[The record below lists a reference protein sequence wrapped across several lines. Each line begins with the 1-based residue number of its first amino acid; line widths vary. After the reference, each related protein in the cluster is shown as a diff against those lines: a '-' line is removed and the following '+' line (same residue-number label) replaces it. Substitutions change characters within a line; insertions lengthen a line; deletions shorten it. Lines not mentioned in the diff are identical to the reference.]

1 MSMTDDKS
9 QPTMPARRRM
19 LVSGALGAAGL
30 LTLPVIRPP
39 HAMASQIGGM
49 AVDDGPLA
57 PGWRRFRFGEA
68 TVTVILDGV
77 RPGPGPHP
85 TFGSDQ
91 EADAV
96 GDLMEANDLPRD
108 RTASFFNV
116 VVVETGGSTVL
127 TDGTYHYDLSMD
139 RGASGFS
146 TATVQEQRSRTSAL
160 EGDSAPI
167 NLDIADESVNSIDG
181 IDTGFGAGGRENGMG
196 RLTARLQAAGIAPER
211 IDLVALT
218 HCHGDH
224 IGGLI
229 EDGAPAFPNARLVVG
244 EAELAFWTSDE
255 TRAGERAGN
264 AQAVTDLVLG
274 FDADPTLVADG
285 DEVVP
290 GITARAAFGHTPGQL
305 AFEVTGGSRN
315 LLIAGDVFHH
325 PILSF
330 QRPDWQVQFD
340 MDHEAAAATRS
351 ALAGRAADEGLA
363 LMAYH
368 LPFPGLGYVI
378 RDGDAFRY
386 LPESIQNLT
395 DAL

>member
-1 MSMTDDKS
+1 MSITDDKS
-9 QPTMPARRRM
+9 RPIYPARRRV

-39 HAMASQIGGM
+39 QAQASQTEAM
-49 AVDDGPLA
+49 PADDGPLA

-68 TVTVILDGV
+68 VVTVIADGV

-91 EADAV
+91 EAEAV

-116 VVVETGGSTVL
+116 VVVQTGGSTVL
-127 TDGTYHYDLSMD
+127 
-139 RGASGFS
+139 
-146 TATVQEQRSRTSAL
+146 
-160 EGDSAPI
+160 
-167 NLDIADESVNSIDG
+167 

-196 RLTARLQAAGIAPER
+196 RLTARLRAAGIAPDQ

-224 IGGLI
+224 IGGLM
-229 EDGAPAFPNARLVVG
+229 EDGAPAFANARLAVG

-255 TRAGERAGN
+255 ARAGERAGN
-264 AQAVTDLVLG
+264 AQAVADLVLP
-274 FDADPTLVADG
+274 FDDSPTLLADG

-305 AFEVTGGSRN
+305 AYEVAGGARN

-325 PILSF
+325 PVISF
-330 QRPDWQVQFD
+330 QRPDWRVQFD

-351 ALAGRAADEGLA
+351 ALALRAADEGMA
-363 LMAYH
+363 VMAYH

-378 RDGDAFRY
+378 RDGETFRY
-386 LPESIQNLT
+386 LPESVQNLT
-395 DAL
+395 DTL

>member
-1 MSMTDDKS
+1 MSTTDDKS
-9 QPTMPARRRM
+9 RPTLPARRRV

-39 HAMASQIGGM
+39 RAMAGETADM

-91 EADAV
+91 DADAV

-116 VVVETGGSTVL
+116 VVVETGGNTVL
-127 TDGTYHYDLSMD
+127 
-139 RGASGFS
+139 
-146 TATVQEQRSRTSAL
+146 
-160 EGDSAPI
+160 
-167 NLDIADESVNSIDG
+167 

-196 RLTARLQAAGIAPER
+196 RLTARLRAAGITPEQ

-229 EDGAPAFPNARLVVG
+229 EDGAPAFPNARLAVG

-264 AQAVTDLVLG
+264 AQAVTDLVLR
-274 FDADPTLVADG
+274 FDADPTLLADG

-305 AFEVTGGSRN
+305 AFEVTGGPRN

-340 MDHEAAAATRS
+340 MDHEGAAATRR
-351 ALAGRAADEGLA
+351 ALAARAADEGLA
-363 LMAYH
+363 VMAYH
-368 LPFPGLGYVI
+368 LPFPGVGYVI
-378 RDGDAFRY
+378 RDGEAFRF
-386 LPESIQNLT
+386 LPESVQNLT
-395 DAL
+395 DTL